1 MIYLHLILMENIN
14 SQHMNNIILK
24 RDITRDSISLFLFKN
39 KYKKNFYE
47 YKWIINVQDLH

>member
-1 MIYLHLILMENIN
+1 M
-14 SQHMNNIILK
+14 QHTNNNIFIIIIK

-47 YKWIINVQDLH
+47 YKWIRNVQDLH